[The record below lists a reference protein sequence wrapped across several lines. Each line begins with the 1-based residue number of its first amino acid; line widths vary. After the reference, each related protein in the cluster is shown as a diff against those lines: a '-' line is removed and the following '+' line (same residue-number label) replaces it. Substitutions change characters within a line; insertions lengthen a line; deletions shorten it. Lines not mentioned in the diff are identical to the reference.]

1 VHLFW
6 TKLIALIHIN
16 GISVNA
22 SIGSFESC
30 VGFGAWIVFLVFDY
44 VLLPWFWIFQNVKVV
59 LVFFFFANPCF
70 EKIKIWVLHIYLCFG
85 CSLGNLIWEARIC
98 IVNLL
103 FCMVLVCFF
112 GMDLIVYGM
121 CVVDMELKFT
131 WFLSRLLHLTF
142 HYASDA
148 VFCYGFMLIFMT
160 SLKMSFAVFILEVT
174 VILSVF

>member
-1 VHLFW
+1 
-6 TKLIALIHIN
+6 
-16 GISVNA
+16 
-22 SIGSFESC
+22 
-30 VGFGAWIVFLVFDY
+30 
-44 VLLPWFWIFQNVKVV
+44 
-59 LVFFFFANPCF
+59 
-70 EKIKIWVLHIYLCFG
+70 
-85 CSLGNLIWEARIC
+85 
-98 IVNLL
+98 
-103 FCMVLVCFF
+103 MVLVCFF

-148 VFCYGFMLIFMT
+148 VFCDGVMLIFMT